1 VTVATTVDMRG
12 YPRGRP
18 GPVSDG
24 TAIEGPYRGHY
35 RETYVFALP
44 GGPLRCK
51 VHEPRSE
58 LFRFDRT
65 SFVSEDRLLLDL
77 RGRVSRIPEITVL
90 DEHVLL
96 QGFIEGR
103 TLGRSLAGTLSARH
117 AGQLGQLF
125 GELVALDAGSIGAR
139 RLHEPADPPADGDT
153 GAFLDSLITFTEQ
166 QVYRLHQDRF
176 GSLFHELGV
185 RAEALDALRGRARAF
200 TGRPFTLVHGDL
212 HRLNFVVDAADDL
225 WTIDWEL
232 AVVGDPLY
240 DLATHLH
247 LMRYSPQEAGRTARL
262 WAGAVESVRPECARG
277 WREDLGTLLAYKRVQ
292 SVYTDVIR
300 GAIALE
306 QPGAGPLLGRLPV
319 TAHRVRE
326 VLSRARVPL
335 GLDAV
340 PSLRR
345 VMGAYARWIQGPA
358 SGVSGSA
365 S

>member
-1 VTVATTVDMRG
+1 MTVDTTTDVRG
-12 YPRGRP
+12 DLRDRP
-18 GPVSDG
+18 GALYDG
-24 TAIEGPYRGHY
+24 TPIEGPYRGHY

-44 GGPLRCK
+44 DRPLRCK

-65 SFVSEDRLLLDL
+65 CFLSEDSLLLEL
-77 RGRVSRIPEITVL
+77 RGRVSRIPEIVVL

-103 TLGRSLAGTLSARH
+103 TLGGGLPGALSPRH
-117 AGQLGQLF
+117 AGQLAGLF

-139 RLHEPADPPADGDT
+139 RHCDPAGHPADGDA

-166 QVYRLHQDRF
+166 QVHRRHLDRF

-185 RAEALDALRGRARAF
+185 GEGALDAMRSRARRL
-200 TGRPFTLVHGDL
+200 TGRPFSLLHGDL
-212 HRLNFVVDAADDL
+212 HRLNLIVDAADDL

-232 AVVGDPLY
+232 SMIGDPLY

-247 LMRYSPQEAGRTARL
+247 LMRYPAGQARRIARL
-262 WAGAVESVRPECARG
+262 WAATVEGVRPECAKG
-277 WREDLGTLLAYKRVQ
+277 WRGDLEILLAYKRLQ

-306 QPGAGPLLGRLPV
+306 QPGPALERLPV

-326 VLSRARVPL
+326 VLARARAPL
-335 GLDAV
+335 GLASL
-340 PSLRR
+340 PSLRE
-345 VMGAYARWIQGPA
+345 VMGAYDRWLRGVTA
-358 SGVSGSA
+358 SA
-365 S
+365 P

>member
-1 VTVATTVDMRG
+1 MTVDTTTDVREYLG
-12 YPRGRP
+12 VRP
-18 GPVSDG
+18 GQSYGG
-24 TAIEGPYRGHY
+24 TLIEGPFRGHY
-35 RETYVFALP
+35 RETYVFPLP
-44 GGPLRCK
+44 DGSLRCK

-58 LFRFDRT
+58 LFRFDRRC
-65 SFVSEDRLLLDL
+65 FLSEDRLLLDL
-77 RGRVSRIPEITVL
+77 RGRVSRIPEIVVL

-103 TLGRSLAGTLSARH
+103 TLGRGPAGALSAHH

-125 GELVALDAGSIGAR
+125 GELVALDAGSVGGQRVCAR
-139 RLHEPADPPADGDT
+139 ADHPSDGDT
-153 GAFLDSLITFTEQ
+153 GAFLDGLATFTRD
-166 QVYRLHQDRF
+166 QVHRRHIDRF

-185 RAEALDALRGRARAF
+185 PEGALDGIRRRARLL
-200 TGRPFTLVHGDL
+200 TDRPFTLIHGDL
-212 HRLNFVVDAADDL
+212 HRLNLIVDAADDL

-232 AVVGDPLY
+232 SMVGDPLY

-247 LMRYSPQEAGRTARL
+247 LMRYSPQEAGRIAGL
-262 WAGAVESVRPECARG
+262 WADAVGAVRPECAKG
-277 WREDLGTLLAYKRVQ
+277 WREDLATLLAYKRVQ

-306 QPGAGPLLGRLPV
+306 QPGAGPALARLPV
-319 TAHRVRE
+319 TAHRIRE

-335 GLDAV
+335 GLDSV

-345 VMGAYARWIQGPA
+345 VMAAYARRLHGQSA
-358 SGVSGSA
+358 GVTASA